1 MFDDFTLFMQ
11 CEELPGDEDI
21 NFQPTDFDNPVTE
34 LYDYYRHDDFSFYLD
49 D

>member
-1 MFDDFTLFMQ
+1 MFDDFILFMQ
-11 CEELPGDEDI
+11 CEELPEDEDI